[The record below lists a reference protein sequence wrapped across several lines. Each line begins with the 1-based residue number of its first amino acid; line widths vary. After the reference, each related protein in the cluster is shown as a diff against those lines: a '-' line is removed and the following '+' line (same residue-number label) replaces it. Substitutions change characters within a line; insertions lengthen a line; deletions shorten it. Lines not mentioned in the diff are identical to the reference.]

1 MARARL
7 ERLAALGVQ
16 VLMGWIV
23 SVIAYDPSKDLP
35 RGFI

>member
-7 ERLAALGVQ
+7 ERLAALGVR
-16 VLMGWIV
+16 VLMGWIAR
-23 SVIAYDPSKDLP
+23 VIEYDPSKDLP